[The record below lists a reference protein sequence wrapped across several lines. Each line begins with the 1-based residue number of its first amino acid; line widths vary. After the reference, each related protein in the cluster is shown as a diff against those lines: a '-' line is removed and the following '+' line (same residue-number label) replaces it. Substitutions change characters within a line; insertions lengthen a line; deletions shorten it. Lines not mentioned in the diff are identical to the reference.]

1 MGLASDVRSTHE
13 WSLNLIQFLIGLGGS
28 LASIVV
34 FSFLTFQTKQEAEKE
49 RLFFEQRMRSI
60 ESLIIDLKV
69 DMRERH
75 SQTHNDLQNIQDS
88 LIYLKQ
94 RSKETK

>member
-1 MGLASDVRSTHE
+1 MGLASDVRSAQE
-13 WSLNLIQFLIGLGGS
+13 WNLNLLQFLMTLGGS

-49 RLFFEQRMRSI
+49 RLFVEQRMQSI

-75 SQTHNDLQNIQDS
+75 SQTHNDLQNIQDG

-94 RSKETK
+94 RSKENK